1 MTVVEAKAVETSIA
15 ASRLSAMYLRL
26 AKAALCVGVPLAIAM
41 ASLGVAPKMQA
52 AFAIAAFMIL
62 AWMTELME
70 YASAGLL
77 GLLLFWFFGIASPEV
92 IFSGFVNDA
101 AWFYLGAVLIG
112 AMAAKSGLPQRI
124 ANFVITRMGATYS
137 RLLLG
142 LLIIDFVLT
151 IAVPS
156 GAAVLVIMASISLGV
171 MKVFGVEKGSNI
183 GRGLFLVLTYT
194 TGLFNKMMISGSAS
208 IMSLG
213 IIERIG
219 GAQVSWGLWFAAFL
233 PCSILTIVA
242 AWWFTLKVFPPEADR
257 LEGRAE
263 ELKAHFRTAVPWT
276 PLAIKASV
284 LTGLAFVLWTTDF
297 IHHVSPSIVAFAFG
311 LFALLP
317 FIDVLDEKDFKQ
329 LNLLPFFFVACALGM
344 GEVLR
349 TTGGLTV
356 LTQGFVGGLEPLL
369 SDKTIGT
376 TALYWGGFGYHFF
389 TASELSMLVTSLP
402 LLIEFARA
410 HGLDPLW
417 LGLLWSFS
425 SGGKLFAYQSG
436 VLVLGY
442 GYGYFR
448 HTDLIK
454 IGLFLTVV
462 DFLVI
467 WPSVLFY
474 WPLLGL

>member
-1 MTVVEAKAVETSIA
+1 MTAVEAKSVDAPIA
-15 ASRLSAMYLRL
+15 GRENRDTYWRL
-26 AKAALCVGVPLAIAM
+26 AKVATCVAVPLIIWLAPL
-41 ASLGVAPKMQA
+41 SLDPKMQA

-77 GLLLFWFFGIASPEV
+77 GLLLFWFFGVAQPEV

-124 ANFVITRMGATYS
+124 ANFVITRIGATYS

-142 LLIIDFVLT
+142 LLIIDYLLT
-151 IAVPS
+151 IVVPS
-156 GAAVLVIMASISLGV
+156 GAAVLVIMASIALGV
-171 MKVFGVEKGSNI
+171 MKLFGAEKGSNI

-208 IMSLG
+208 IMSRG
-213 IIERIG
+213 IIERTG
-219 GAQVSWGLWFAAFL
+219 GSDVSWGLWLAAFL
-233 PCSILTIVA
+233 PCSIITILA
-242 AWWFTLKVFPPEADR
+242 AWWFTLKIFPPEAES
-257 LEGRAE
+257 LQGRSE

-276 PLAIKASV
+276 PMAVKASV
-284 LTGLAFVLWTTDF
+284 LTGLAFVLWMTDF
-297 IHHVSPSIVAFAFG
+297 IHHVSASIVALAFG

-317 FIDVLDEKDFKQ
+317 FVDVLDDKDFKKI
-329 LNLLPFFFVACALGM
+329 NLLPFFFVACALGM

-349 TTGGLTV
+349 TTGGLSI
-356 LTQGFVGGLEPLL
+356 LTQGFIAGLEPLL
-369 SDKTIGT
+369 SDKGIGT
-376 TALYWGGFGYHFF
+376 SALYWGGFVYHFF

-402 LLIEFARA
+402 VLMQFARD
-410 HGLDPLW
+410 HGLDPIW
-417 LGLLWSFS
+417 IGMLWSFS

-454 IGLFLTVV
+454 IGLFLTLV
-462 DFLVI
+462 DFLVV

>member
-1 MTVVEAKAVETSIA
+1 MTAVEAKPVDLPLA
-15 ASRLSAMYLRL
+15 APGANTTYLRL
-26 AKAALCVGVPLAIAM
+26 AKAITCVAVPPAIWLAPF
-41 ASLGVAPKMQA
+41 SLAPKMQA

-70 YASAGLL
+70 YASAGLV
-77 GLLLFWFFGIASPEV
+77 GLLLFWFFGIAEPAV
-92 IFSGFVNDA
+92 VFSGFVNDA

-124 ANFVITRMGATYS
+124 ASFVIARMSATYS
-137 RLLLG
+137 GLLFG
-142 LLIIDFVLT
+142 LLIIDFVLS
-151 IAVPS
+151 IIVPS
-156 GAAVLVIMASISLGV
+156 AAAVLVIMVSIALGV
-171 MKVFGVEKGSNI
+171 MKIFGVEKGSNI
-183 GRGLFLVLTYT
+183 GRGLFLALTYGS
-194 TGLFNKMMISGSAS
+194 GLFNKMMISGSAS

-213 IIERIG
+213 IIERTG
-219 GAQVSWGLWFAAFL
+219 GSQVSWGLWLIAFL
-233 PCSILTIVA
+233 PCSIVTICAV
-242 AWWFTLKVFPPEADR
+242 WWFTLKVFPPETERIEGGVETLR
-257 LEGRAE
+257 L
-263 ELKAHFRTAVPWT
+263 HFDTAVPWT
-276 PLAIKASV
+276 PLSIKATL
-284 LTGLAFVLWTTDF
+284 LTILAFVFWMTDF
-297 IHHVSPSIVAFAFG
+297 IHGVSPSIVAFGLG
-311 LFALLP
+311 LFAMLP
-317 FIDVLDEKDFKQ
+317 FIDVLDEKDFKK

-349 TTGGLTV
+349 TTGGLNI
-356 LTQGFVGGLEPLL
+356 LTQGFLAGLEPLL
-369 SDKTIGT
+369 SDKSVGT
-376 TALYWGGFGYHFF
+376 TALYWGGFVYHFF

-402 LLIEFARA
+402 VLMDFTRT
-410 HGLDPLW
+410 HGLDPVW
-417 LGLLWSFS
+417 IGLLWSFS

-454 IGLFLTVV
+454 LGLFLTVV

>member
-1 MTVVEAKAVETSIA
+1 MTAVEAKAAETTREVPRVSA
-15 ASRLSAMYLRL
+15 AYVRV
-26 AKAALCVGVPLAIAM
+26 AKAVLCAGVPLAVAL
-41 ASLGVAPKMQA
+41 APLGIAPKMQA
-52 AFAIAAFMIL
+52 AFAVAAFMIL
-62 AWMTELME
+62 SWMTELME

-77 GLLLFWFFGIASPEV
+77 GLLLFWFFGIAEPTV

-101 AWFYLGAVLIG
+101 AWFYLGAILIG

-124 ANFVITRMGATYS
+124 ANFVISQVGVTYS

-142 LLIIDFVLT
+142 LLIIDFVLS
-151 IAVPS
+151 IMVPS
-156 GAAVLVIMASISLGV
+156 AAAVLVIMASLSLAV
-171 MKVFGVEKGSNI
+171 MKVFGVDKGSNI
-183 GRGLFLVLTYT
+183 GRGLFLVLTYGS
-194 TGLFNKMMISGSAS
+194 GLFNKMMISGSAS

-213 IIERIG
+213 LIERVG

-233 PCSILTIVA
+233 PCSIVTLIA
-242 AWWFTLKVFPPEADR
+242 AWWFTLKFFPPEADR

-276 PLAIKASV
+276 PLAVKGSL
-284 LTGLAFVLWTTDF
+284 LTGLAFVLWLTDSL
-297 IHHVSPSIVAFAFG
+297 HHISPSIVAFGIG

-317 FIDVLDEKDFKQ
+317 FVDILNDKDFRN

-344 GEVLR
+344 GEVLKS
-349 TTGGLTV
+349 TGGLS
-356 LTQGFVGGLEPLL
+356 LLEQNFIGGLEPLL
-369 SDKTIGT
+369 NGKSTGT
-376 TALYWGGFGYHFF
+376 TALYWGGFVYHFF

-402 LLIEFARA
+402 VLMQFARE
-410 HGLDPLW
+410 HGLDPVW
-417 LGLLWSFS
+417 IGLLWSFA

-448 HTDLIK
+448 HSDLIK

>member
-1 MTVVEAKAVETSIA
+1 MTAVEAKAVETPIA
-15 ASRLSAMYLRL
+15 GPRVNETYLRI
-26 AKAALCVGVPLAIAM
+26 AKAVLCAGVPLVIAF
-41 ASLGVAPKMQA
+41 APLGIAPKMQA
-52 AFAIAAFMIL
+52 AFAIATFMIL

-77 GLLLFWFFGIASPEV
+77 GLLLFWFFGVAEPTV
-92 IFSGFVNDA
+92 VFSGFVNDA

-124 ANFVITRMGATYS
+124 ANFVITRMSATYS
-137 RLLLG
+137 GLLLG

-151 IAVPS
+151 IVVPS
-156 GAAVLVIMASISLGV
+156 GAAVLVIMVSIALGI
-171 MKVFGVEKGSNI
+171 MKLCGVEKGSNI

-213 IIERIG
+213 IIERTG
-219 GAQVSWGLWFAAFL
+219 GGQVSWGLWFAAFL
-233 PCSILTIVA
+233 PCSIVTIVA
-242 AWWFTLKVFPPEADR
+242 AWWFTLKFLPPEADR
-257 LEGRAE
+257 LQGRAE

-276 PLAIKASV
+276 PLAVKASV
-284 LTGLAFVLWTTDF
+284 LTVLAFVLWMTDF
-297 IHHVSPSIVAFAFG
+297 AHHVSPSIVAFGFG

-317 FIDVLDEKDFKQ
+317 FVDVLNEKDFRS

-369 SDKTIGT
+369 SDKSTGA
-376 TALYWGGFGYHFF
+376 TALYWGGFVYHFF

-402 LLIEFARA
+402 LLMDFARA

-417 LGLLWSFS
+417 IGLLWSFS

-454 IGLFLTVV
+454 IGLFLTIV
-462 DFLVI
+462 DFLVV